1 MTTFNVISGKL
12 EGTEIQ
18 ARDEAHARKL
28 LQARLRRLKE
38 KESKLTDM
46 EKSFILD
53 ALELM
58 TGDFSP
64 EMIHKENGEFMKDE
78 EAYEI
83 HKAIKQKLLG

>member
-46 EKSFILD
+46 EKDFIAS

-58 TGDFSP
+58 CGDFAP
-64 EMIHKENGEFMKDE
+64 EMIHKENGEYMKAE
-78 EAYEI
+78 EAHEI

>member
-46 EKSFILD
+46 EKSFILGG
-53 ALELM
+53 LRLV
-58 TGDFSP
+58 P
-64 EMIHKENGEFMKDE
+64 
-78 EAYEI
+78 
-83 HKAIKQKLLG
+83 